1 MRAGRTELLRW
12 GLLAAEFAMGIS
24 AIGGGIGLLING
36 LGMPHSALDHSPFDQ
51 FTIPAI
57 ILAAVGAGLVGAA
70 WMVWRRHALDLLAS
84 LAAGVTLLG
93 WIVVEAI
100 MVRDGRPLQVTVF
113 LFALLI
119 IALAGLLTRHQLGH
133 DIGAGEII
141 R

>member
-1 MRAGRTELLRW
+1 M
-12 GLLAAEFAMGIS
+12 LAAELLMGIS
-24 AIGGGIGLLING
+24 AIGGGVGLLING

-57 ILAAVGAGLVGAA
+57 ILAAVGAGLITAA
-70 WMVWRRHALDLLAS
+70 WLVWRRHALAPLGS

-93 WIVVEAI
+93 WIVVEAV

-113 LFALLI
+113 LFALVI
-119 IALAGLLTRHQLGH
+119 TALAGLLARQHL
-133 DIGAGEII
+133 AP